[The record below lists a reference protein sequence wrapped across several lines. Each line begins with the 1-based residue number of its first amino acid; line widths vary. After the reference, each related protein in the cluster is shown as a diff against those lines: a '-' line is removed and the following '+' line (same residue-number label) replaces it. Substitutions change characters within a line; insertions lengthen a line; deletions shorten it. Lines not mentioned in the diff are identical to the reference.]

1 LAAKEWE
8 LGKGDANVEQVAGTN
23 TLASDCVRQEFG
35 KERFV
40 QLRRQASHGRRPM
53 RENMRR
59 TGLAILGGG
68 LGGVLLLCLS
78 GCGSGKAPQ
87 FETDEDVTPA
97 EQNIGER
104 IFVDT
109 RFAEY
114 FAANMTDVNAPLAV
128 GDPVVATVQTPNG
141 LLPGPFAGQSI
152 NCRSCHFVVEMQGVQ
167 GAGNRTY
174 ADFTDHSPIPRM
186 LNGFTATPRNSM
198 HMVGSM
204 QSHQGPSFLHFDG
217 EFTDPAD
224 LAKSTLTGRNF
235 GWGPDQYQQ
244 AIAHIATVI
253 RNDNGQNDPATEFG
267 CGFSYAKIFL
277 GTDPTIPVDC
287 HLPVQYRL
295 DVTSASDEQIVEDMA
310 QMLGQ
315 YLDGLLFQQ
324 DENGRYIGSPY
335 DVFLRINHLPV
346 QPIAGETLSQYN
358 QKLLGL
364 LQNLNNPIFVDGTY
378 GNFKYHAQPF
388 SFGALE
394 LAGLKIF
401 LKVAVN
407 ATDGSQHA
415 GNCAACHF
423 APNFTDFTFH
433 NTGVTQAEYDAANG
447 AGAFAALVVPN
458 QADRVAN
465 FNQYM
470 PASANHPNA
479 IERFRHT
486 AVPGNPIYADLGL
499 WNVYLNPDIPNPQ
512 ANLSTVVCAI
522 VQNCAVDQGLATTIA
537 QFKTPMLRDLEDSA
551 PYFHNGSAAKFTD
564 AVQFYVKS
572 SQLAHQGALRN
583 APIEFQGMSL
593 SQDDVAAL
601 AAFLASLTEDYD
613 DA

>member
-1 LAAKEWE
+1 
-8 LGKGDANVEQVAGTN
+8 
-23 TLASDCVRQEFG
+23 
-35 KERFV
+35 
-40 QLRRQASHGRRPM
+40 M
-53 RENMRR
+53 
-59 TGLAILGGG
+59 
-68 LGGVLLLCLS
+68 
-78 GCGSGKAPQ
+78 
-87 FETDEDVTPA
+87 
-97 EQNIGER
+97 
-104 IFVDT
+104 FVDT

-141 LLPGPFAGQSI
+141 PLAGPFVGQSI
-152 NCRSCHFVVEMQGVQ
+152 NCRSCHFVVEMQGVP

-186 LNGFTATPRNSM
+186 LTGFTATPRNSM

-204 QSHQGPSFLHFDG
+204 QSHEGPSFLHFDG

-235 GWGPDQYQQ
+235 GWAPDQYQQ
-244 AIAHIATVI
+244 AIAHIANVI
-253 RNDNGQNDPATEFG
+253 RNDNGKNDPATEFG
-267 CGFSYAKIFL
+267 CGFSYAAIFL

-287 HLPVQYRL
+287 HLPPAYRL

-346 QPIAGETLSQYN
+346 QPIAGQTLAQYN
-358 QKLLGL
+358 QKLLVQ
-364 LQNLNNPIFVDGTY
+364 LQNLNNPVFVDGTY
-378 GNFKYHAQPF
+378 GSFKYHAQPF
-388 SFGALE
+388 AFGALE

-415 GNCAACHF
+415 GNCAACHV

-447 AGAFAALVVPN
+447 VGAFAALVVPN
-458 QADRVAN
+458 QADRIAN

-470 PASANHPNA
+470 PASASHPNA
-479 IERFRHT
+479 IESFRHT

-499 WNVYLNPDIPNPQ
+499 WTVYLNPDIPNPQ

-522 VQNCAVDQGLATTIA
+522 MQNCAVDQGLATTIA
-537 QFKTPMLRDLEDSA
+537 QFKTSMLRDLEDSA

-564 AVQFYVKS
+564 VVEFYIKS

-583 APIEFQGMSL
+583 APPEFQGMSL
-593 SQDDVAAL
+593 TEDDVAAL

>member
-1 LAAKEWE
+1 MS
-8 LGKGDANVEQVAGTN
+8 VMP
-23 TLASDCVRQEFG
+23 R
-35 KERFV
+35 
-40 QLRRQASHGRRPM
+40 H
-53 RENMRR
+53 
-59 TGLAILGGG
+59 TGMIILICG
-68 LGGVLLLCLS
+68 LSGCLLPWIS

-87 FETDEDVTPA
+87 FERDEDVTLA

-114 FAANMTDVNAPLAV
+114 FAVNMTNVNAPLAV
-128 GDPVVATVQTPNG
+128 GDPVVATVETLNG
-141 LLPGPFAGQSI
+141 PLSGPFAGQSI
-152 NCRSCHFVVEMQGVQ
+152 NCRSCHFVVEFQGVQ

-174 ADFTDHSPIPRM
+174 ADFTDHSPIPRV
-186 LNGFTATPRNSM
+186 LTGFTATPRNSM

-204 QSHQGPSFLHFDG
+204 QSHDGPSFLHFDG

-235 GWGPDQYQQ
+235 GWAPDQYQQ
-244 AIAHIATVI
+244 AVAHIANVI
-253 RNDNGQNDPATEFG
+253 RNDNGKNDPATEFG
-267 CGFSYAKIFL
+267 CGFSYAAIFL
-277 GTDPTIPVDC
+277 GTDLTIPADC
-287 HLPVQYRL
+287 HLPPQYRL
-295 DVTSASDEQIVEDMA
+295 DVTSASDEAIVDDMA

-335 DVFLRINHLPV
+335 DVFLRINHLPT
-346 QPIAGETLSQYN
+346 QPIAGESLQQYN

-378 GNFKYHAQPF
+378 GSFKYHAQPF
-388 SFGALE
+388 AFGSLE

-401 LKVAVN
+401 LKVASN
-407 ATDGSQHA
+407 APDGSQHA
-415 GNCAACHF
+415 GNCAACHPG
-423 APNFTDFTFH
+423 PNFTDFRFH
-433 NTGVTQAEYDAANG
+433 NTGVSQVEYDAANG
-447 AGAFAALVVPN
+447 DGSFAMLAIPT
-458 QADRVAN
+458 QAQRVAN
-465 FNQYM
+465 FDQYL

-479 IERFRHT
+479 SERFRRS
-486 AVPGNPIYADLGL
+486 AVQGNPIHADLGL

-512 ANLSTVVCAI
+512 TNLSTVVCAI

-537 QFKTPMLRDLEDSA
+537 QFKTSMLRDLEDSA
-551 PYFHNGSAAKFTD
+551 PYFHNGSAPKFTD
-564 AVQFYVKS
+564 AVEFYIKAS
-572 SQLAHQGALRN
+572 TLAHQGALRN
-583 APIEFQGMSL
+583 AAPEFQGMSL
-593 SQDDVAAL
+593 SEDDVAAL